1 MQNDVNSVGNNQW
14 FYFSVSGMVPNKE
27 YTLSVVN
34 FTKCDSLFNY
44 GMAPAVYS
52 MVPKLCEIDFKCCLA
67 VLVQIKWGC
76 LHLNNNCTTVNWSI
90 FKAH

>member
-34 FTKCDSLFNY
+34 FTKCDALFNY

-52 MVPKLCEIDFKCCLA
+52 MV
-67 VLVQIKWGC
+67 
-76 LHLNNNCTTVNWSI
+76 
-90 FKAH
+90 